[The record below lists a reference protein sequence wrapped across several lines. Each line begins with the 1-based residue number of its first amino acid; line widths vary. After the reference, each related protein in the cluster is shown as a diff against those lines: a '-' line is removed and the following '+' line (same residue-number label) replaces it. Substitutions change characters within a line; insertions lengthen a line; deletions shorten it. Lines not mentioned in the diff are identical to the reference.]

1 MVNREPERTP
11 QTAPDLE
18 ALRKDETYRM
28 DVLLDVLPPMY
39 RGDELSRYT
48 AAVEARVRAEEEHI
62 LRIAH
67 VNTTATLEANIT
79 LRAERDAAR
88 AEVERLRWS
97 VQFLLDEV
105 ERTTQWR
112 EAARNGGMKPATDT
126 SAFAMVVPSGLNEIR
141 RVLRAALSTE
151 AAQ

>member
-18 ALRKDETYRM
+18 ALSAKENRAYWDLHDKVRVGFERVPDEYR
-28 DVLLDVLPPMY
+28 
-39 RGDELSRYT
+39 

-88 AEVERLRWS
+88 AEVAELRERFAS
-97 VQFLLDEV
+97 MVGDEHALLHRGLGKGPDDCTFGICGE
-105 ERTTQWR
+105 WR
-112 EAARNGGMKPATDT
+112 A
-126 SAFAMVVPSGLNEIR
+126 V
-141 RVLRAALSTE
+141 LSTE
-151 AAQ
+151 EAH